1 MIYSIIIADL
11 TGPTNLP
18 EPLVCIFIYIADST
32 GMYIYIN
39 MHIYADLTGPTN
51 LPEPDDPFNLVLD
64 PLNLVHP
71 VASGPLRI

>member
-1 MIYSIIIADL
+1 M
-11 TGPTNLP
+11 
-18 EPLVCIFIYIADST
+18 